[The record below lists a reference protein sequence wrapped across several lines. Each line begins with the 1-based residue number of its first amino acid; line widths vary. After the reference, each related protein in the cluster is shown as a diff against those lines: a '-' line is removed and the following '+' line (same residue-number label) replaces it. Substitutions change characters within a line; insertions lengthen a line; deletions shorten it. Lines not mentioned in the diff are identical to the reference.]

1 MITKR
6 SKVCVP
12 YLYAQRKCKSKPVY
26 TKNKKGGGDSIIIP
40 NGTVHFKKQTKT
52 KQTK

>member
-6 SKVCVP
+6 SRVYVP
-12 YLYAQRKCKSKPVY
+12 YLYVWIRYKSKPVY
-26 TKNKKGGGDSIIIP
+26 IKNKKGGGAYIMILK
-40 NGTVHFKKQTKT
+40 GTVNFKKQTMT

>member
-6 SKVCVP
+6 SKVYVTC
-12 YLYAQRKCKSKPVY
+12 LYARIKYKSKPVY
-26 TKNKKGGGDSIIIP
+26 IKSKKGEGDYIIISK
-40 NGTVHFKKQTKT
+40 GTVHFKKQTKT